1 MKKIFF
7 LAIIKDDIHR
17 AGVGFC
23 ISNKTYRAVESFN
36 PINER
41 LAHIRISCKWFKMPI
56 VVAYAP
62 TEESEEDQ
70 KDEFYETLQTV
81 IEKIPRHDI
90 VIILGDMNAKVGREV
105 DVFGPAIG
113 VHSAH
118 EECNDNSTRLAS
130 FANANRLV
138 IGGTIFQHK
147 AIHKETW
154 NSPDGNTKNQIDHIL
169 ISQRFRSVL
178 ADVRSYRG
186 ADCDSD
192 HNMVGAKIKMKLK
205 VTRNARN
212 GRRLLFDTD
221 KLMEDTVR
229 REYQVELRN
238 RFDILRLLSE
248 DEVEDI
254 NETWGNIRS
263 SVIDAAEE
271 SIGYRGIRIGDHWFD
286 NECREAAK
294 QRREARMLS
303 LQNRGNVIYRENFVN
318 NRRNASRVN
327 RRKKRNA
334 LNKEIDEI
342 DKSGREGR
350 FKDSYRGI
358 RKIKNGYQA
367 RSKIVRGTD
376 GSVKIQ
382 EQQVLEIWKEFFYD
396 LLNREERPDI
406 IESAHIPEVDMHIEE
421 PTIDCVRKAIKSLK
435 NNKAPGLDNISAG
448 LIKHGGEIL
457 EFQLFKL
464 IIKIWRVEEIPND
477 WDTENIIPVHKK
489 GDKTVC
495 ANYRGITLLPVCY
508 KMLTIIIKEKLEI
521 YIENGLGEY
530 QSGFR
535 KGRSTIDNIFTIR

>member
-1 MKKIFF
+1 MNLYRAGFAKTLVEEAEKYNIEIMALQETRWTGEGECKIGNYTI
-7 LAIIKDDIHR
+7 LYSGRKDDIHR

-23 ISNKTYRAVESFN
+23 ISKKTYRAVESFN
-36 PINER
+36 PVNER
-41 LAHIRISCKWFKMPI
+41 LAHIRISCKWFKMSI

-81 IEKIPRHDI
+81 IEKIPMHDI

-105 DVFGPAIG
+105 DVFGPVIG

-118 EECNDNSTRLAS
+118 EECNDNGTRLAS

-138 IGGTIFQHK
+138 IGGTTFQHK

-169 ISQRFRSVL
+169 ISQRFRSAL

-205 VTRNARN
+205 VTRNSRN
-212 GRRLLFDTD
+212 GRRSLFDTD

-238 RFDILRLLSE
+238 RFDVLRLLSE
-248 DEVEDI
+248 DEEVEDI
-254 NETWGNIRS
+254 NEAWGNIRS
-263 SVIDAAEE
+263 SVMDAAQE
-271 SIGYRGIRIGDHWFD
+271 SIGYRERRIGDHWFD

-294 QRREARMLS
+294 QGMEARMLS

-318 NRRNASRVN
+318 NRRNTSRVD

-334 LNKEIDEI
+334 LNKEIGEI

-376 GSVKIQ
+376 GSVKI
-382 EQQVLEIWKEFFYD
+382 
-396 LLNREERPDI
+396 
-406 IESAHIPEVDMHIEE
+406 
-421 PTIDCVRKAIKSLK
+421 
-435 NNKAPGLDNISAG
+435 
-448 LIKHGGEIL
+448 
-457 EFQLFKL
+457 
-464 IIKIWRVEEIPND
+464 
-477 WDTENIIPVHKK
+477 
-489 GDKTVC
+489 
-495 ANYRGITLLPVCY
+495 
-508 KMLTIIIKEKLEI
+508 
-521 YIENGLGEY
+521 
-530 QSGFR
+530 
-535 KGRSTIDNIFTIR
+535 